1 MMRDIANSR
10 RGKRIRDWSSFTPMG
25 TRNCQSTGDQV
36 AVLNLKKPGC
46 LVTIMTIKAVG
57 QLRSSIHMKS
67 GNG

>member
-1 MMRDIANSR
+1 MQTM
-10 RGKRIRDWSSFTPMG
+10 
-25 TRNCQSTGDQV
+25 NCQSTGDQV

-67 GNG
+67 GDG